1 MSRLVRG
8 VTVVGAATLVFL
20 GLGLPSAKASSTLP
34 LVCLAN
40 GTTVVQPN
48 PDGTAIWTVDG
59 SGTCQ
64 GDFTG
69 TYTVTLHGRG
79 TSNGLSQC
87 SGTLLT
93 QNLQLAVQV
102 ELSNFDSVRMSE
114 QSWSLPVD
122 NYSIRTPF
130 VIGGAAIGAGYI
142 GHNIFLACPG
152 AGTPAASFAFAFIG

>member
-1 MSRLVRG
+1 MNRLIRG
-8 VTVVGAATLVFL
+8 VMLVGAATLVFL
-20 GLGLPSAKASSTLP
+20 GIGLPSAKASDALP
-34 LVCLAN
+34 LECLAN
-40 GTTVVQPN
+40 GTTVVHPN
-48 PDGTAIWTVDG
+48 PDGTALWTIDG

-79 TSNGLSQC
+79 TSTGLSQC
-87 SGTLLT
+87 TSSPVT
-93 QNLQLAVQV
+93 QNLSLAVQV
-102 ELSNFDSVRMSE
+102 EITNFDSVRMSE

-130 VIGGAAIGAGYI
+130 VIGGAANGAGYI

-152 AGTPAASFAFAFIG
+152 SGTPSASYAFSFLG

>member
-130 VIGGAAIGAGYI
+130 VIGGAAVGAGYI

>member
-1 MSRLVRG
+1 M
-8 VTVVGAATLVFL
+8 VVGAATLVLL
-20 GLGLPSAKASSTLP
+20 GVGLPSAKASSSLP
-34 LVCLAN
+34 LECVAN
-40 GTTVVQPN
+40 GTTVVSPN
-48 PDGTAIWTVDG
+48 PDGTAIWNVDG

-69 TYTVTLHGRG
+69 TYTMTLHGRG

-87 SGTLLT
+87 SGTAVT
-93 QNLQLAVQV
+93 QNLVLAVQV
-102 ELSNFDSVRMSE
+102 EITSFTGSRMSE

-130 VIGGAAIGAGYI
+130 VIGGAANGAGYI

-152 AGTPAASFAFAFIG
+152 AGTPSASYAFSFVG

>member
-8 VTVVGAATLVFL
+8 VMVVGAATLVFL
-20 GLGLPSAKASSTLP
+20 GIGLPSAKASSALP

-40 GTTVVQPN
+40 GTTNVQPN
-48 PDGTAIWTVDG
+48 PDGTAIWTIDG

-69 TYTVTLHGRG
+69 TYTMTLHGRG
-79 TSNGLSQC
+79 TSTGLSQC

-93 QNLQLAVQV
+93 QDLNLAVQV
-102 ELSNFDSVRMSE
+102 ELTNFDSVRMSE
-114 QSWSLPVD
+114 QNWSLPID

-130 VIGGAAIGAGYI
+130 VIGGAASGAGYI

-152 AGTPAASFAFAFIG
+152 AGTPAASYAFTFFG